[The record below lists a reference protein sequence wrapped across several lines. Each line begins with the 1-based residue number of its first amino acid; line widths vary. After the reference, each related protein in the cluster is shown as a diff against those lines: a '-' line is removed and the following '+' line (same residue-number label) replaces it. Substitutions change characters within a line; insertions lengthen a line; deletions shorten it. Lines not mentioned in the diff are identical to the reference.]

1 MTRIEATAI
10 PLLPI
15 EHSKVTR
22 SSNSISSMN
31 AEEKKPKRKR
41 SNNPLASARKNDK
54 VESLWH
60 RKSGAA
66 FRLFVEFYAS
76 QPIGVCSGGEVTTND
91 VALLTSSSEPTAVG
105 HGQSRASKR
114 RKRKTCQH
122 GGDASGS
129 SSTPETADAAANTA
143 LANEEEYIDLRL
155 LRALRDFEGGCS
167 HLQTFVTSLAKPL
180 PLTFRIR
187 RTVFEEQQT
196 QVKTTLREEYGHL
209 VEESPFD
216 PLIYQAKSVSL
227 SKATLSKVSPALKQF
242 LVTNSL
248 NGTLARQEL
257 ASMLP
262 VLALFHVGSLANNGR
277 VLDVCA
283 APGSKTLQALE
294 IVGSSGRVKANDVN
308 ERRLESL
315 REAIERAGLLTSHRV
330 KYSNLDASKYP
341 IPSSDKRL
349 FDTILC
355 DVPCCGDG
363 TIRKDPHVL
372 ANWTPAT
379 SNALHALQ
387 VNILVRSLQCLRVGG
402 IMSYSTCS
410 LNPVENEAVVA
421 AALVKARGMFRGKHG
436 VKDGPPVELVPW
448 PKIEGLKCHPGVKD
462 WKIADYVGDTDEDD
476 EDMVRLRWHP
486 TYEDSVAAGMKN
498 ALSSM
503 WPPSDAD
510 SFHFDRCIRLWPQDH
525 DSGGFFVAL
534 IRRNW

>member
-1 MTRIEATAI
+1 M
-10 PLLPI
+10 
-15 EHSKVTR
+15 
-22 SSNSISSMN
+22 NS
-31 AEEKKPKRKR
+31 EEKKPKRKR

-76 QPIGVCSGGEVTTND
+76 QPIGVCSGGEVTTSD
-91 VALLTSSSEPTAVG
+91 ISLLTSSSEPTAAG
-105 HGQSRASKR
+105 SGQSRASKR

-122 GGDASGS
+122 GGGGS
-129 SSTPETADAAANTA
+129 SSTPDGADTTDAAANTA
-143 LANEEEYIDLRL
+143 RANEEDYIDARL
-155 LRALRDFEGGCS
+155 LRALKDFKGGCS
-167 HLQTFVTSLAKPL
+167 HLQSFVTSLAKPL

-187 RTVFEEQQT
+187 RTVSEKQQT
-196 QVKTTLREEYGHL
+196 QVKNTLREEYGHL

-216 PLIYQAKSVSL
+216 PIIYQAKSVSL
-227 SKATLSKVSPALKQF
+227 SKATLSKVNPDLKQF

-262 VLALFHVGSLANNGR
+262 VLALFHVGSLSKNGR
-277 VLDVCA
+277 VLDMCA
-283 APGSKTLQALE
+283 SPGSKTLQALE

-315 REAIERAGLLTSHRV
+315 REAVERAGLVTSHRV
-330 KYSNLDASKYP
+330 KYSNLDACKYP

-355 DVPCCGDG
+355 DVPCSGDG

-372 ANWTPAT
+372 VNWTPAT
-379 SNALHALQ
+379 SIALHALQ

-402 IMSYSTCS
+402 IMSYSTCT
-410 LNPVENEAVVA
+410 LNPVEDEAVVA
-421 AALVKARGMFRGKHG
+421 AALVKVRAIFRGKHG
-436 VKDGPPVELVPW
+436 GKEGPPVELVPW
-448 PKIEGLKCHPGVKD
+448 PKIEGLKCHPGVKE

-486 TYEDSVAAGMKN
+486 TYEDSVAGGMKG

-503 WPPSDAD
+503 WPPSDTE
-510 SFHFDRCIRLWPQDH
+510 SLHLDRCIRLWPQDH